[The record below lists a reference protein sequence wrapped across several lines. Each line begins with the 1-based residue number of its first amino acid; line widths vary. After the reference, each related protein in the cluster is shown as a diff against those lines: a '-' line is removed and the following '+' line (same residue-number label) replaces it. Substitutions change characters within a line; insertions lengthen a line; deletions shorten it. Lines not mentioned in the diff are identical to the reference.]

1 MSHLNVAGWTTGN
14 SDLRTAF
21 ISLSNSDIF
30 CVSETHLLRDTQ
42 LSVEGY
48 RYFAHNRTGVL
59 YMLMQIKDL
68 VVSGYL

>member
-30 CVSETHLLRDTQ
+30 CVNEKRGYILGGRGRFWDGRIKLLKM
-42 LSVEGY
+42 
-48 RYFAHNRTGVL
+48 GV
-59 YMLMQIKDL
+59 Y
-68 VVSGYL
+68 SRRER